1 MVHGRHECQGESSA
15 KPGAGNPDPSTC
27 SADEHMR
34 IIEALDAGDLHAALV
49 AMHEHLSELEA
60 RVVAQVRKRAAEE
73 DLGAVLGV

>member
-1 MVHGRHECQGESSA
+1 MQ
-15 KPGAGNPDPSTC
+15 
-27 SADEHMR
+27 

>member
-1 MVHGRHECQGESSA
+1 
-15 KPGAGNPDPSTC
+15 
-27 SADEHMR
+27 MR

-73 DLGAVLGV
+73 DLGAVLGCKEGRSEETQRAQ

>member
-1 MVHGRHECQGESSA
+1 
-15 KPGAGNPDPSTC
+15 
-27 SADEHMR
+27 MR

-73 DLGAVLGV
+73 DLGAVFGVQRRAQRRDAAGAVDGAQ